1 MWQYTSTGTR
11 AAHFGT
17 HPCENL
23 NVSLVLSLN
32 LDGSRSKAA
41 NKWSV
46 VKPMADETID
56 LVFVHLSKMTDN
68 TINTMTNRFHDRFA
82 SILLHFHFLVFAVK
96 TIQRLCVSESIS
108 LAGLNA
114 FQKALEQ
121 TFLEK

>member
-23 NVSLVLSLN
+23 NVSHSISMDLV
-32 LDGSRSKAA
+32 RKAA